1 MTFIR
6 WLSTKTAIGKRK
18 MENAATILAKRQKA
32 EAEQQKVE
40 MQVDE
45 QRDSIENFNPQLLKL
60 YYGNAYAVMVIIY
73 MCSVIWV
80 IT

>member
-6 WLSTKTAIGKRK
+6 WFFIKTALGKRK

-60 YYGNAYAVMVIIY
+60 YYGNACGVMGIIY
-73 MCSVIWV
+73 VCSVIWV